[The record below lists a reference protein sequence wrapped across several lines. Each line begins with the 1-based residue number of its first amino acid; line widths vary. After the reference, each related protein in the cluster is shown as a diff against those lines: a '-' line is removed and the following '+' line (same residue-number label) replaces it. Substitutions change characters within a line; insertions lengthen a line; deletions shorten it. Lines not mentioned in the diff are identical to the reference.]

1 MKDQNLDNLLMDPR
15 ISNDVK
21 RCLIEHHAEEGIRRE
36 SGYFL
41 TLAGIL
47 LLGAA
52 AFFYYSSQPSLSQT
66 SPIQNYQI
74 SK

>member
-1 MKDQNLDNLLMDPR
+1 MKDQNLDKLLMDPR
-15 ISNDVK
+15 ISNEVK
-21 RCLIEHHAEEGIRRE
+21 MSLIEHHAEEGIKKE
-36 SGYFL
+36 TGYFL
-41 TLAGIL
+41 TFAGIL

-52 AFFYYSSQPSLSQT
+52 ALFYYSSQPSLSQT